1 MGIGIIHPDEKQ
13 GGRHQT
19 TASVLGQGNAASP
32 EGAGSKAVARGAA
45 LLSEGALGGMAEC
58 AFP

>member
-32 EGAGSKAVARGAA
+32 EGAGSKAVARE
-45 LLSEGALGGMAEC
+45 LPCCQKE
-58 AFP
+58 P